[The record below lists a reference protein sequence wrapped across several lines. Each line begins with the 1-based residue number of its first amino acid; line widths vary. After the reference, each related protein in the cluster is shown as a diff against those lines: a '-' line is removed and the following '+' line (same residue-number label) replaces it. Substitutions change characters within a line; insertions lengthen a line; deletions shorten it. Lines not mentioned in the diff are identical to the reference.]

1 MLASAMKM
9 NRMSQPSTSTHTLS
23 GFEEMFSR
31 LIDPRVRDGS
41 MRLLADFTEET
52 ATAYRKH
59 LYSFEGVDVVLLEGI
74 FCSNGSSSS
83 DTTSVSGSIVAS
95 RPRWS
100 GPSLTRGTRALRYD
114 CCLRTMNA
122 FTFRPNA
129 YISSPMPPR
138 DGADLV
144 YAN

>member
-23 GFEEMFSR
+23 GFEKMFSR
-31 LIDPRVRDGS
+31 LIDPLVRDGS

-83 DTTSVSGSIVAS
+83 DTTSVSRSIVAS
-95 RPRWS
+95 RSRWS

-114 CCLRTMNA
+114 CCL
-122 FTFRPNA
+122 
-129 YISSPMPPR
+129 
-138 DGADLV
+138 
-144 YAN
+144 